1 MESNHDHQQNKPIM
15 MANHN
20 QQNNKPSLKAP
31 GITNQGM
38 ISNINP
44 ATQLLQAL
52 NVPRSNTIS
61 TYSSPPSVV
70 IDPPEPDLD
79 DEEEQEEEPN
89 QQSKEVD
96 ELGLERILKKLLL
109 DFDEEPEKKYHN
121 FDNVDPPPGYKF
133 SPSDF
138 DLIISYLVKKCLNIP
153 LPWNSM
159 VDVELYNHSPDWLA
173 GIFLKHVSFK
183 FSLILLT

>member
-1 MESNHDHQQNKPIM
+1 MES
-15 MANHN
+15 NHN
-20 QQNNKPSLKAP
+20 QQNNKPSLMAP
-31 GITNQGM
+31 GITNQVM

-44 ATQLLQAL
+44 ATQSLQAL
-52 NVPRSNTIS
+52 NVPRRNTIS

-159 VDVELYNHSPDWLA
+159 VDVELSNHSPEWLA